1 LLVWLCYS
9 PCRTISVGLASALV
23 LPVVHS
29 CPICTPQPSLW
40 CSTGISQL
48 TMRITAV
55 RRCTQPLAAEFSLCR
70 CSAYPKFA
78 LYRNFPTEA
87 AEASINI
94 SLRAATCILPSTSVW
109 ISRAGQLLAL
119 AVFTTCS
126 FCFGFNCNIHILVNV
141 AARCFGRLWRTLLR
155 VKSGPLNFLI
165 SSKLFLSFNVDL
177 RSIFLRSR

>member
-1 LLVWLCYS
+1 LLIRLCYS
-9 PCRTISVGLASALV
+9 PCGTISVGFASALV

-70 CSAYPKFA
+70 RSAYPKFA

-87 AEASINI
+87 MSPKHLSISVSGRQLAFSHQHLFGFPELVNCWLWLC
-94 SLRAATCILPSTSVW
+94 SLRAPSALDSTVTS
-109 ISRAGQLLAL
+109 ISWSMLLQEIS
-119 AVFTTCS
+119 VGS
-126 FCFGFNCNIHILVNV
+126 GVPFC
-141 AARCFGRLWRTLLR
+141 T
-155 VKSGPLNFLI
+155 
-165 SSKLFLSFNVDL
+165 SS
-177 RSIFLRSR
+177 RGH